1 MEMIL
6 KQNIM
11 KEESVFKPEFTY
23 TGDKRSFA
31 DFVRKNINHHA
42 KECGWGEV
50 KEIGML
56 QPVRK
61 DENDLIVL
69 QVLHEDN
76 TVTRLFMQIHEND
89 LYQATGDTKLD
100 KGLAE
105 IGILDEYQDLEGFP
119 FSAISGAFDD
129 IINLE
134 KDYINHDAPTRFV
147 IVSPVID
154 PRLIEKAR
162 EKDWPISFLMID
174 NDRCAYW
181 KASDN
186 QQFSFETE

>member
-31 DFVRKNINHHA
+31 EFVRKNIDQIA
-42 KECGWGEV
+42 KKCDWGEI
-50 KEIGML
+50 KEVGTL

-76 TVTRLFMQIHEND
+76 VATRLFMQIHEDD
-89 LYQATGDTKLD
+89 LEEELANASEGD
-100 KGLAE
+100 
-105 IGILDEYQDLEGFP
+105 QDPEGFP

-134 KDYINHDAPTRFV
+134 KGFINPDVPTRLV
-147 IVSPVID
+147 IISPVIN
-154 PRLIEKAR
+154 PRLIRKAKER
-162 EKDWPISFLMID
+162 RWPISFLMVD

-181 KASDN
+181 KASGD
-186 QQFSFETE
+186 QTFSIEQNKVTCQDLSK